1 MSVYDLNP
9 WFLTLCALCID
20 TLEARY
26 YRSGKANAKSGHPFV
41 RDAGLGIN
49 LKSSKA
55 LHLSNGIKWSP
66 LKHSC
71 KKGRQNLLQRCN
83 F

>member
-1 MSVYDLNP
+1 VP
-9 WFLTLCALCID
+9 CAD

-26 YRSGKANAKSGHPFV
+26 YRSGKANAKSGDPFV

-66 LKHSC
+66 KHSST
-71 KKGRQNLLQRCN
+71 KGRQNLL
-83 F
+83 